1 MHPEKYYAHEPPV
14 RVSLPDVRELLGI
27 RLKRINYDVTGEWNY
42 YLVLDQFLNSAS
54 ESRRAAAGWGG
65 DRYEIYE
72 GSKPGEVFLA
82 QLTVWDTE
90 NDAREFFDAYAK
102 RTQLRYENAK
112 DMDIDMAREKVERR
126 QWHTNEGRVVLE
138 MRGKRVLILEG
149 IPESAD
155 ANGLLR
161 AVWG

>member
-82 QLTVWDTE
+82 QMTVWDTE
-90 NDAREFFDAYAK
+90 NDAKEFFDAYAK
-102 RTQLRYENAK
+102 RTARRYPGAK
-112 DMDIDMAREKVERR
+112 ATEIASGKEQGERHEW
-126 QWHTNEGRVVLE
+126 QTGEGRVALVL
-138 MRGKRVLILEG
+138 RGSRVLIAEG
-149 IPESAD
+149 IPAKVDSKI
-155 ANGLLR
+155 LLR
-161 AVWG
+161 